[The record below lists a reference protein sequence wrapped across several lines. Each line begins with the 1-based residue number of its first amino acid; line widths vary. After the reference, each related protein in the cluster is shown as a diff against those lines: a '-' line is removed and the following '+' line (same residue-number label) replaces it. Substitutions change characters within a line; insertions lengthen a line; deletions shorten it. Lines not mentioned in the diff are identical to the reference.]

1 MRFTYCPKCS
11 HALSKS
17 DVEGVPRVHCPHP
30 GCGFV
35 HYDNPTPV
43 VAAIVQRDDDVIL
56 IQNKGWPGTWFGLV
70 SGFLERKEDPAVA
83 VLREV
88 DEELGN
94 SITPARL
101 SRLHERI
108 VGSNAATQAPQGGRS
123 GAGARAACGSRATT
137 SPAPWRRPPPQ
148 RPRAPQVSPEAKAA
162 PHGSRARC
170 SG

>member
-88 DEELGN
+88 DEELGFKAELQSLVGVYGFPEMN
-94 SITPARL
+94 QVIMVYHVVVSGDVVMGDELEAFKMVPISKLIPWKMGTGQAVKDWLAAR
-101 SRLHERI
+101 
-108 VGSNAATQAPQGGRS
+108 
-123 GAGARAACGSRATT
+123 
-137 SPAPWRRPPPQ
+137 
-148 RPRAPQVSPEAKAA
+148 
-162 PHGSRARC
+162 
-170 SG
+170 

>member
-11 HALSKS
+11 HALTQS
-17 DVEGVPRVHCPHP
+17 DVEGVSRVHCPYP

-70 SGFLERKEDPAVA
+70 SGFLERKEDPAIG

-88 DEELGN
+88 DEELGFKAELQSLVGVYGFPEMN
-94 SITPARL
+94 QVIMVYHVVVSGDVVMGDELEAFKVVPISKLIPWEMGTGQAVKDWLAAR
-101 SRLHERI
+101 
-108 VGSNAATQAPQGGRS
+108 
-123 GAGARAACGSRATT
+123 
-137 SPAPWRRPPPQ
+137 
-148 RPRAPQVSPEAKAA
+148 
-162 PHGSRARC
+162 
-170 SG
+170 

>member
-11 HALSKS
+11 HALTQS
-17 DVEGVPRVHCPHP
+17 DVEGVSRVHCPHP

-70 SGFLERKEDPAVA
+70 SGFLERKEDPAIG

-88 DEELGN
+88 DEELGFKAELQSLVGVYGFPEMN
-94 SITPARL
+94 QVIMVYHVVVSGDVVMGDELEAFKVVPISKLIPWEMGTGQAVKDWLAAR
-101 SRLHERI
+101 
-108 VGSNAATQAPQGGRS
+108 
-123 GAGARAACGSRATT
+123 
-137 SPAPWRRPPPQ
+137 
-148 RPRAPQVSPEAKAA
+148 
-162 PHGSRARC
+162 
-170 SG
+170 

>member
-11 HALSKS
+11 HALIKS
-17 DVEGVPRVHCPHP
+17 DLEGVSRVHCPHP

-70 SGFLERKEDPAVA
+70 SGFLERKEDPAIG

-88 DEELGN
+88 DEELGFKAELQSLVGVYGFPEMN
-94 SITPARL
+94 QVIMVYHVVVSGDVVMGDELEAFKVVPISKLIPWKMGTGQAVKDWLAAR
-101 SRLHERI
+101 
-108 VGSNAATQAPQGGRS
+108 
-123 GAGARAACGSRATT
+123 
-137 SPAPWRRPPPQ
+137 
-148 RPRAPQVSPEAKAA
+148 
-162 PHGSRARC
+162 
-170 SG
+170 

>member
-11 HALSKS
+11 HALIKA
-17 DVEGVPRVHCPHP
+17 DLEGVPRVHCPHP

-70 SGFLERKEDPAVA
+70 SGFLERKEDPATA

-88 DEELGN
+88 DEELGFKAELQ
-94 SITPARL
+94 SL
-101 SRLHERI
+101 
-108 VGSNAATQAPQGGRS
+108 VGVYGFPEMNQVIMVYHVVVSGDVVMGDELEAFKVVPISKLIPWQMGTGQAVKDWLENYLNR
-123 GAGARAACGSRATT
+123 
-137 SPAPWRRPPPQ
+137 
-148 RPRAPQVSPEAKAA
+148 
-162 PHGSRARC
+162 
-170 SG
+170 